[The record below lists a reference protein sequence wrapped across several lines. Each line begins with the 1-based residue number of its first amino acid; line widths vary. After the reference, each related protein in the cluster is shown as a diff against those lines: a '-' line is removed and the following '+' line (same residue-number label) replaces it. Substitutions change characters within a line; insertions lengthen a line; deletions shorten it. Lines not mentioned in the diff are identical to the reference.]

1 MARLII
7 TNGDVAADR
16 LLESG
21 VGEGAVILPWRD
33 VLHDGPVPAGLS
45 LEELSAVRAEFI
57 ATEMGHDVLT
67 VLHQFR
73 ERDGALRSHE
83 DFERI
88 ELWFE
93 HDLYDQLQLI
103 QALDFFAI
111 EDRTEGLF
119 LMQADQHLGRL
130 DPEDFEEVAGL
141 AVGVHPDMLEE
152 ASAAWNAFTSEIPV
166 GLPAFAAETAGDL
179 AYLAPAIERLLQ
191 DFPAP
196 DSGLGLTEERIL
208 RAVAAAGEDGIP
220 VGEIF
225 RQTQSQEDAEFM
237 GDASFFLR
245 LDALQFAAV
254 PLVDGLPFQ
263 SVEASPEGH
272 ESPQY
277 REYATSTVT
286 ITEAGEGALEGEF
299 DHALSNQLDRWF
311 GGTHMT
317 PDNVWRW
324 DREEERLIGPD
335 EV

>member
-1 MARLII
+1 MSRLII

-33 VLHDGPVPAGLS
+33 VLHEGPVPAGLS
-45 LEELSAVRAEFI
+45 LEELSAVRGEYI

-83 DFERI
+83 DFDRI

-103 QALDFFAI
+103 QVLDFFAI
-111 EDRTEGLF
+111 EDRTDGLF

-141 AVGVHPDMLEE
+141 GVPVHADMLEE
-152 ASAAWNAFTSEIPV
+152 ASAAWGAFTSEIPV

-179 AYLAPAIERLLQ
+179 AYLAGAMERFLQ
-191 DFPAP
+191 EFPAP
-196 DSGLGLTEERIL
+196 NSGLGLTEQRIL
-208 RAVAAAGEDGIP
+208 SALASAGEEGLP
-220 VGEIF
+220 VGVVF
-225 RQTQSQEDAEFM
+225 RETQTLEEAEFM
-237 GDASFFLR
+237 SDASFFLR
-245 LDALQFAAV
+245 LDALQFVAM
-254 PLVDGLPFQ
+254 PLVEGLPFQ
-263 SVEASPEGH
+263 SVRCAEGADTAD
-272 ESPQY
+272 Y
-277 REYATSTVT
+277 REYASSIITL
-286 ITEAGEGALEGEF
+286 TEAGDGALQGEF
-299 DHALSNQLDRWF
+299 DHALSNGLDRWF

-317 PDNVWRW
+317 PDNLWRW
-324 DREEERLIGPD
+324 DRDEERLIGPD
-335 EV
+335 EA